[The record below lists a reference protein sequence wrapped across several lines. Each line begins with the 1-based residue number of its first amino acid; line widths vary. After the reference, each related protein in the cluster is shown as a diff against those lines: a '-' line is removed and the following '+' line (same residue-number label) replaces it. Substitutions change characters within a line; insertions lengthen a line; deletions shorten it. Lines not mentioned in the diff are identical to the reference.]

1 MNYSLKKNIFIF
13 LIICI
18 CISAFTYFL
27 YNHYVIDKNVK
38 VESRHII
45 DKIHDAKLE
54 VRLDSG
60 SVPSSAQGIE
70 FNVNFWMY
78 INDYNYRQNRDKTIF
93 KKGESIFNPMVL
105 LEKDSNNIKIVMNTH
120 YFNEENN
127 TVPDSELESE
137 SEEPD
142 MHTEEYIVKNIKLQK
157 WININISLVDTT
169 IDVFIDGKLT
179 NTFVLNGYPIV
190 SKDNIVITP
199 HGGFNGFLNRFTYIN
214 KAFSPLQIK
223 EIYHKGPN

>member
-38 VESRHII
+38 VESRNII

-60 SVPSSAQGIE
+60 SVPGSAQGIE

-78 INDYNYRQNRDKTIF
+78 INDYNYRQNSEKTIF
-93 KKGESIFNPMVL
+93 KKGEYIFNPMVL
-105 LEKDSNNIKIVMNTH
+105 LDKNSNNIK
-120 YFNEENN
+120 
-127 TVPDSELESE
+127 
-137 SEEPD
+137 
-142 MHTEEYIVKNIKLQK
+142 K
-157 WININISLVDTT
+157 
-169 IDVFIDGKLT
+169 
-179 NTFVLNGYPIV
+179 
-190 SKDNIVITP
+190 
-199 HGGFNGFLNRFTYIN
+199 
-214 KAFSPLQIK
+214 
-223 EIYHKGPN
+223 